1 MPDILFILLLALVI
15 FGPKKLPEI
24 ARQIAKYMLQFR
36 QMSNDFKRQL
46 ESEMLKIELEEK
58 QAPAK
63 SYQPC
68 SDQSAAP
75 GRIPA
80 ANSFFLNRRRPWTDT
95 LIHSR
100 SQNAICFF
108 PSL

>member
-46 ESEMLKIELEEK
+46 GSEMLKIEMEEK
-58 QAPAK
+58 QATPRPPQLPAGNE
-63 SYQPC
+63 
-68 SDQSAAP
+68 P
-75 GRIPA
+75 GVEP
-80 ANSFFLNRRRPWTDT
+80 L
-95 LIHSR
+95 
-100 SQNAICFF
+100 Q
-108 PSL
+108 PSLPS

>member
-24 ARQIAKYMLQFR
+24 ARQIAKYMLQF
-36 QMSNDFKRQL
+36 QKMSNDFKRQL

-63 SYQPC
+63 SYQL
-68 SDQSAAP
+68 AATNP
-75 GRIPA
+75 PLKAESQPQIPP
-80 ANSFFLNRRRPWTDT
+80 SF
-95 LIHSR
+95 
-100 SQNAICFF
+100 
-108 PSL
+108 